1 MVSHQNSD
9 SYHASK
15 VLTQYRMKVEKQVQ
29 QELGIQINAKLN
41 NEIASD
47 EEGRR
52 GRTCKSFTIPL
63 RKSRNEKYEWI
74 EMSLDSVFDTMRT
87 YHIKFHWL
95 VASAIRVDALIQ
107 LLQRRCIQYGLRLIG
122 FPQTSISSNMILHP
136 VSRIFEII
144 QLI

>member
-1 MVSHQNSD
+1 VSENRVQ
-9 SYHASK
+9 
-15 VLTQYRMKVEKQVQ
+15 VEKQVQ

-52 GRTCKSFTIPL
+52 GKIYKSFTIPL
-63 RKSRNEKYEWI
+63 RKNRNEKYEWI
-74 EMSLDSVFDTMRT
+74 EMVLDSVFDTSRT

-107 LLQRRCIQYGLRLIG
+107 LLQRRCIQYGLRLVA
-122 FPQTSISSNMILHP
+122 FPQTSISSNMTLHP
-136 VSRIFEII
+136 VSEMHLFQSYIDE
-144 QLI
+144 